1 MKQQNAM
8 DFIYW
13 EGTEGQREK
22 KRGKRKKKEKKKE
35 LEREMSNC
43 IAQIL
48 QFPIEAKQYNMAKIW
63 RILFIGEDGKE
74 MEKE

>member
-22 KRGKRKKKEKKKE
+22 KRGKRKKKE
-35 LEREMSNC
+35 LEREMRVKLYRTN
-43 IAQIL
+43 IAVSYRSETI
-48 QFPIEAKQYNMAKIW
+48 
-63 RILFIGEDGKE
+63 
-74 MEKE
+74 

>member
-22 KRGKRKKKEKKKE
+22 KRGKRKNKGEKKE
-35 LEREMSNC
+35 LEREMRVKLYRTN
-43 IAQIL
+43 IAVSYRSETI
-48 QFPIEAKQYNMAKIW
+48 
-63 RILFIGEDGKE
+63 
-74 MEKE
+74 